1 MDYKTFKEHM
11 NDKLESLDSFYNKVT
26 EFQLDKNKSRAKKS
40 RWNDAKVQRAIDN
53 MYEDL
58 FKNIYEK
65 IKAQVENNG
74 KKTDA
79 QWIEYM
85 EKNEV
90 YENLDQS
97 IYDIE
102 IE

>member
-1 MDYKTFKEHM
+1 MTYTEFKSHM
-11 NDKLESLDSFYNKVT
+11 EQNLKAIDSFYEQVT

-58 FKNIYEK
+58 LKSVYQQVKTNIES
-65 IKAQVENNG
+65 NG
-74 KKTDA
+74 KKTNS

-97 IYDIE
+97 IYEIE
-102 IE
+102 IV